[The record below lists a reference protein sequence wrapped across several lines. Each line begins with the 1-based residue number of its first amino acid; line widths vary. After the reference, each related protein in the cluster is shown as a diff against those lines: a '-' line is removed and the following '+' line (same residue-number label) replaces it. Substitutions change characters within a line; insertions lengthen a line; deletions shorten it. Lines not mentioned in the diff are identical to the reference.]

1 MFLVR
6 LIYASTACGNLNATD
21 FQNILT
27 ASIRNN
33 RQGNITGMLSCDGR
47 YFLQC
52 LEGSRKAVNET
63 YTRILNDPRH
73 SDVVLLSYG
82 EIPSRHFGE
91 WAMGYV
97 ALTSNAEIQRDVL
110 LRLVLNPDDAPSDK
124 PRVQSLP
131 IPRTKFL
138 KYSTKSEFEPY
149 SLSEDGSLALLRDL
163 ATLFA

>member
-6 LIYASTACGNLNATD
+6 LIYASTARLDLNAAD
-21 FQNILT
+21 FQKILA
-27 ASIRNN
+27 ASIQNN
-33 RQGNITGMLSCDGR
+33 RQANITGMLSCDGR

-52 LEGSRKAVNET
+52 LEGSRKTVNET
-63 YTRILNDPRH
+63 YTRISNDPRH

-82 EIPSRHFGE
+82 EIPNRHFGE

-97 ALTSNAEIQRDVL
+97 ALSSNAEIQRDVL
-110 LRLVLNPDDAPSDK
+110 LRLVCNPDDDSSCK

-131 IPRTKFL
+131 IPRTQFL
-138 KYSTKSEFEPY
+138 KYSTKSEFDPY
-149 SLSEDGSLALLRDL
+149 SLSEEGSLALLRDM